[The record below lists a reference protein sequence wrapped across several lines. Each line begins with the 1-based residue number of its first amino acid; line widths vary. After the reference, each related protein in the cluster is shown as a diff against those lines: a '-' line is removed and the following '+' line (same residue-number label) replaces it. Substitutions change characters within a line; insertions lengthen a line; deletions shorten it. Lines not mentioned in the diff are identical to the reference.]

1 MYFGAAAGMQ
11 LAYQEAAEHPHR
23 SDLRRIAKDR
33 S

>member
-11 LAYQEAAEHPHR
+11 LAYEEANEHPHLT
-23 SDLRRIAKDR
+23 DLRRIAMDR